1 MICRFFLHS
10 VNDNNQA
17 LQPRLNRW
25 ILLLSLVT
33 MLTCLTGIT
42 PNYAQ
47 AAPSTDTVQQLIKI
61 NDPSSEL
68 KVEING
74 SVVKLTG
81 TITELES
88 KQRIINTIAI
98 LPGVTDVVDNIQLH
112 AMEPLSLAPLQHD
125 AQQFWTKTL
134 QYLPN
139 LALGLAIFLVLF
151 WLSHPLARLLIRP
164 LTWVT
169 QSELIRLV
177 MQRSFSVLI
186 ILLGLYIFLRLAGL
200 TQFAVAIIS
209 STGVIGLI
217 LGFAFKDIAE
227 NFISSLLLSVQRPF
241 KLGDVIAVEGHL
253 GVVKKVTARAT
264 TLVDYDGN
272 HIQIPNATIYKN
284 VIKNLTAN
292 PRMRGHFVIGI
303 GYDAGVRK
311 AQDIAMEIM
320 NAHHGVLADPEPQVL
335 IKNLGSS
342 TINLQVY
349 FWVNAETHSVP
360 KVASILMRMLVR
372 AYEANEISM
381 PDDARERIFPQG
393 LQLVPSEHLHDDS
406 LLSTKHITPQSTEQ
420 SIQQARQQQN
430 KKAQQSMD
438 EAHNGASDDIS
449 SDTDDIRQQAAQ
461 SRDPET
467 GANII

>member
-1 MICRFFLHS
+1 MICNFFSHS
-10 VNDNNQA
+10 FSHCYQKA
-17 LQPRLNRW
+17 LSRLSRW
-25 ILLLSLVT
+25 ILLWSLVT
-33 MLTCLTGIT
+33 TVVCLTCFVSTD
-42 PNYAQ
+42 AQ
-47 AAPSTDTVQQLIKI
+47 AAPSPDTVKQLIQI
-61 NDPSSEL
+61 TDPNSAIDI
-68 KVEING
+68 EIQG
-74 SVVKLTG
+74 SVVNLNG
-81 TITELES
+81 SATEQAS
-88 KQRIINTIAI
+88 KERILQTIAA
-98 LPGVTDVVDNIQLH
+98 LPDVTQVVDNIHLQPIK
-112 AMEPLSLAPLQHD
+112 PLSLTPLQHD
-125 AQQFWTKTL
+125 AEQFWDKTL
-134 QYLPN
+134 LYLPR
-139 LALGLAIFLVLF
+139 LALGLSIFLFLF
-151 WLSHPLARLLIRP
+151 WLSHPLARLFISP
-164 LTWVT
+164 LAWVT
-169 QSELIRLV
+169 KSELIRLV
-177 MQRSFSVLI
+177 MQRSISVLI

-241 KLGDVIAVEGHL
+241 KLGDVISVEGNL
-253 GVVKKVTARAT
+253 GVVKQVTARAT

-272 HIQIPNATIYKN
+272 HIQIPNSTIYKN

-303 GYDAGVRK
+303 GYDASIRK

-320 NAHHGVLADPEPQVL
+320 SDHHGVLADPEPQVL

-360 KVASILMRMLVR
+360 KVASILMRLLVR
-372 AYEANEISM
+372 AYEANQISL

-393 LQLVPSEHLHDDS
+393 MQLVTNGHQQDE
-406 LLSTKHITPQSTEQ
+406 TPLNTTQSTE
-420 SIQQARQQQN
+420 
-430 KKAQQSMD
+430 
-438 EAHNGASDDIS
+438 HNTEKTQESLEDTHNEVSDDIS

-461 SRDPET
+461 SRDPES